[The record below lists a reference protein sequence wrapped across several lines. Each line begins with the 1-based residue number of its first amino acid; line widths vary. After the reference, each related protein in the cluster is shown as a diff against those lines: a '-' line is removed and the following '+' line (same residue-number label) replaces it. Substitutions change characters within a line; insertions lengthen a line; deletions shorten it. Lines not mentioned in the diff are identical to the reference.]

1 MVTVRA
7 FGTTFAPRT
16 PNSTVLVPNV
26 PPDLDRPV
34 RLVDHQDNAL
44 LTVLPRRWAAP
55 EEEQLSQGAGLAAAF
70 GSRRINAAVLGAIAA
85 PGIFAGIAQPALA
98 QEAAVNN
105 LPVGP
110 SPVAT
115 ASDVLFT
122 QVGPAGWQASDQ
134 PTLRR
139 GSDGLPV
146 MRLQERLNTLGYSV
160 GEVDGNFGQF
170 TERAVRAYQAD
181 RRLGLDGVVGQET
194 WSNLASAQLPKA
206 RAVAQ
211 PTGAYPVRA
220 VYPPRAAVTIQL
232 FEEAARRANL
242 PPSWASSHGL
252 HRILDRESEGVVGK
266 LNYTYGNRSTERVHA
281 ELRRGVITA
290 RSSATGL
297 GQLLLSNVERY
308 YPSGRAG
315 IGDPMEE
322 AIGMLRYIKDRY
334 GNPDRAWANYG
345 RFHEGY

>member
-16 PNSTVLVPNV
+16 PNSAVLEPNV
-26 PPDLDRPV
+26 TPDLERPV
-34 RLVDHQDNAL
+34 RLVDQQENAL
-44 LTVLPRRWAAP
+44 VTVLPRRWAA
-55 EEEQLSQGAGLAAAF
+55 QDDASLGQGAGLAAAF
-70 GSRRINAAVLGAIAA
+70 GSRRVNAAVLGAIAA
-85 PGIFAGIAQPALA
+85 PGIFAGIAQPAMA
-98 QEAAVNN
+98 QEAVTNN

-115 ASDVLFT
+115 ANDVLFT
-122 QVGPAGWQASDQ
+122 QVGAAGWSPADQ
-134 PTLRR
+134 PRLSR
-139 GSDGLPV
+139 GAEGIAV

-160 GEVDGNFGQF
+160 GEVDGDFGLF

-181 RRLGLDGVVGQET
+181 RRIGLDGVVGQQT
-194 WSNLASAQLPKA
+194 WTNLASAQMPKA

-211 PTGAYPVRA
+211 PVGAYPVRA

-242 PPSWASSHGL
+242 PTSWASSHGL